1 MNLYVGRNHVEI
13 YCVCIIICKRL
24 LTLGLRWNPHLFCF
38 VEECRWPCA
47 KGRSG
52 LIITGHRSISVFK
65 VDTAVLVNL
74 RSNSI
79 YFFSCPFTNML
90 THIVRKPRTH
100 SLRIRLYLSIILKTH
115 LEKYFP
121 IEVHETTALGR
132 NQQTHYFVW
141 NFRVNLQW
149 EQKNITQIKMC
160 SLFVHIDKIF
170 YSMYKNA
177 TRFWW
182 RMTNINYLARVWTIV
197 AVTRLQF

>member
-1 MNLYVGRNHVEI
+1 MNLYVGRNRVEI

-24 LTLGLRWNPHLFCF
+24 LTLGLRRNPHLFCF

-79 YFFSCPFTNML
+79 YFFFQAHSQIYA
-90 THIVRKPRTH
+90 HVVRKTRMH

-121 IEVHETTALGR
+121 IEVYETTAFGR
-132 NQQTHYFVW
+132 NQQTHYFV
-141 NFRVNLQW
+141 
-149 EQKNITQIKMC
+149 
-160 SLFVHIDKIF
+160 
-170 YSMYKNA
+170 
-177 TRFWW
+177 
-182 RMTNINYLARVWTIV
+182 
-197 AVTRLQF
+197 